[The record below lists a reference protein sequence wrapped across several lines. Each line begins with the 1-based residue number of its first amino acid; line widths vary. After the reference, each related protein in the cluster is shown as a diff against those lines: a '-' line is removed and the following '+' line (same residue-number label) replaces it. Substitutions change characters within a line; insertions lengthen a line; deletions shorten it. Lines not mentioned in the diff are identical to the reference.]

1 VIDVKDM
8 ASSNLSIRMSIPNR
22 ENYLVMFQLKK
33 AKGHSMGLKEWYMK
47 RMVRG
52 MSREEKQSMME
63 KMMDEFFAS
72 MTSEDKKELMK
83 QMMPK
88 MMEKM
93 MEGMT
98 AEDKQELM
106 GSMMPSMMTQMFAGM
121 KDEEKSK
128 IMEKM
133 MPTMMSQM
141 FGGEGGMPTMMMQM
155 MKSMMGGEKEGEKRQ
170 TPCMPAMETQEG
182 FKPWEFCPCRKL
194 CEKAFK
200 KKSKG

>member
-1 VIDVKDM
+1 
-8 ASSNLSIRMSIPNR
+8 
-22 ENYLVMFQLKK
+22 
-33 AKGHSMGLKEWYMK
+33 MK

-93 MEGMT
+93 MEGMST
-98 AEDKQELM
+98 EDKQELM
-106 GSMMPSMMTQMFAGM
+106 GSMMPA
-121 KDEEKSK
+121 
-128 IMEKM
+128 
-133 MPTMMSQM
+133 MMSQM
-141 FGGEGGMPTMMMQM
+141 FGGEGGMPSMMMQM
-155 MKSMMGGEKEGEKRQ
+155 MRSMMGGQKEGEKEER
-170 TPCMPAMETQEG
+170 PLMPVMETQED

-194 CEKAFK
+194 CKEGFK
-200 KKSKG
+200 KKSKS